1 MTPTPTNHPPA
12 PATTRRSP
20 PGAPG
25 HRIAPPQVARR
36 PRPPDT
42 HTGNPVRI
50 DRIGTDHVTVSI
62 RPVRDGTE
70 ILAVVARLERL
81 IDAGY
86 DTIDVAFEPA
96 AIR

>member
-1 MTPTPTNHPPA
+1 M
-12 PATTRRSP
+12 
-20 PGAPG
+20 
-25 HRIAPPQVARR
+25 
-36 PRPPDT
+36 
-42 HTGNPVRI
+42 RI